1 MSEAL
6 ARELKALFARGADT
20 PLPDGA
26 FDALALR
33 VFEHQHA
40 HNAPYRAYAE
50 AQGRTPGSV
59 RHWTD
64 VPLVPTTAFKA
75 LPLVCGAPAPAAV
88 AFHTSGTTAG
98 ERRGTH
104 VVQDVELYHA
114 SLLGAFRH
122 WVLPDGARLPMLRL
136 VPSAEDL
143 PDSSL
148 SHMGATVE
156 EALCAAGGALLVDA
170 AGGLDGRGWEE
181 ALARAVEAG
190 SPVLIFATAFAL
202 AAALEHLARRDV
214 RVRLPAG
221 SRLMETGGFKGRR
234 AAVSRDALRAAAEDR
249 LGIPATHVVAEYGMT
264 ELLSQFYD
272 PVLRTGGAVRGVF
285 QGPPWVRTRVLD
297 PDTLREQPAGVTG
310 VLAHHDLANLHSV
323 SAVLTE
329 DLGVARA
336 DGFELLGRA
345 TGAELRGCSLTFE
358 EIERA
363 QVHRV

>member
-1 MSEAL
+1 
-6 ARELKALFARGADT
+6 
-20 PLPDGA
+20 
-26 FDALALR
+26 
-33 VFEHQHA
+33 
-40 HNAPYRAYAE
+40 
-50 AQGRTPGSV
+50 
-59 RHWTD
+59 
-64 VPLVPTTAFKA
+64 
-75 LPLVCGAPAPAAV
+75 
-88 AFHTSGTTAG
+88 
-98 ERRGTH
+98 
-104 VVQDVELYHA
+104 
-114 SLLGAFRH
+114 
-122 WVLPDGARLPMLRL
+122 
-136 VPSAEDL
+136 
-143 PDSSL
+143 
-148 SHMGATVE
+148 
-156 EALCAAGGALLVDA
+156 
-170 AGGLDGRGWEE
+170 
-181 ALARAVEAG
+181 
-190 SPVLIFATAFAL
+190 
-202 AAALEHLARRDV
+202 
-214 RVRLPAG
+214 PAG

-234 AAVSRDALRAAAEDR
+234 AAVSRDALRAAVEDR
-249 LGIPATHVVAEYGMT
+249 LGIPATHIVAEYGMT